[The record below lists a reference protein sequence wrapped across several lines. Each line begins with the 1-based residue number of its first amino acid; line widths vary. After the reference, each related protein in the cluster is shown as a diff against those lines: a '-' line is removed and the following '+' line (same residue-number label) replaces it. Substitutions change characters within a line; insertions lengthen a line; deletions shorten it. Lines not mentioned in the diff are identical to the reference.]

1 MEKSHSILKFYL
13 STTDKINTKLLYEH
27 IVQEARKQGISGV
40 TVYRGIMGYGL
51 SSTIYSSKFWEL
63 TEKLPVM
70 IEMIDE
76 TDTLEAFYEHL
87 EPELLELPKGCLI
100 TLDPITIKLHKSGKH

>member
-13 STTDKINTKLLYEH
+13 STTDKINTKLLYEY

-76 TDTLEAFYEHL
+76 TDKLEAFYEYL
-87 EPELLELPKGCLI
+87 EPELLEMPKGCLI